1 MKKIINFFA
10 AALLLTS
17 CEDVVDVDVTDEA
30 PRLIVDALIR
40 IDPNEDL
47 TDANIKISI
56 SSSFFEDIQPAEIE
70 SMQIQGQNSGNFVPY
85 EPVPGEPGMYRPF
98 SAFGT
103 PVADNKIVTSFL
115 RDPDERYILVVRRND
130 QLYFGET
137 TFAPSSPID
146 ELIQGDNTLFDEED
160 TEIIINF
167 TDPEDQANYYVVD
180 FDFNE
185 FLTTEDKFYNGQQFE
200 FSYFYDT
207 DLESG
212 DNITVSLLGA
222 NEDFF
227 NYMNGVLEQSQQGA
241 NGPFQTPT
249 ATIRGNF
256 LNATGIDNIDMSDN
270 LGRPDD
276 FILGYFALSE
286 VYSASITVE

>member
-1 MKKIINFFA
+1 MKKIITFFA

-115 RDPDERYILVVRRND
+115 RDPDERYILFVRRND